1 MIYIA
6 TKPHVWNYGCMTRSP
21 FVVSLVNTK
30 GGVGKTTTAIFLGC
44 ALARQGSVIVLDA
57 DPQGSAGMWADDA
70 DEAGDPLPFPVREAN
85 LRTLGRVDKETT
97 DFVVVDTPPGNP
109 ALINAALDAADLV
122 IIPTEA
128 GQMDLARTR
137 LTAASATGVRRAV
150 LLTKT
155 DHTRQSRRAADQL
168 ATDESLVVLDTRI
181 RRLVSYRDAVGTNP
195 VELGEFTDLAH
206 ELLELIA

>member
-1 MIYIA
+1 M
-6 TKPHVWNYGCMTRSP
+6 
-21 FVVSLVNTK
+21 
-30 GGVGKTTTAIFLGC
+30 
-44 ALARQGSVIVLDA
+44 A
-57 DPQGSAGMWADDA
+57 D
-70 DEAGDPLPFPVREAN
+70 
-85 LRTLGRVDKETT
+85 
-97 DFVVVDTPPGNP
+97 
-109 ALINAALDAADLV
+109 
-122 IIPTEA
+122 
-128 GQMDLARTR
+128 DLARTR

-195 VELGEFTDLAH
+195 AELGEFTDLAH